1 MVLHFGHLVQS
12 PSGISRFFD
21 LDEDNLGF
29 FAKVALPVLG
39 GGVTAGSMVSV
50 PSDFFV
56 NEVVAMISK
65 FEVCQLNSS
74 VVSPPAAFYVH
85 QASSYSLAIS

>member
-1 MVLHFGHLVQS
+1 MLHFGHLVHS
-12 PSGISRFFD
+12 PSGISRFLD

-29 FAKVALPVLG
+29 FAKLALPVLG

-65 FEVCQLNSS
+65 LEIGKFALEGGLATSRFLRS
-74 VVSPPAAFYVH
+74 H
-85 QASSYSLAIS
+85 QNSSYSFGIS